1 MTTVMNETTN
11 RELAITRVLNAPRE
25 LVWEVWT
32 DPAHLTHWWGPTGFS
47 TTTHEMNLR
56 PGGVWRFTMHGPDG
70 RDYQNKIV
78 FIEVKKPELLEY
90 KHSGEDDTED
100 IKFHVTIKFEKQDNR
115 TRLTMR
121 SLFDSPEELE
131 RVIKEFGAK
140 EGMYQHVDRLED
152 YLQTKQPAAF
162 INGAVII
169 ERTYNAPVE
178 RVWNSITNKSEM
190 KKWFFDI
197 AEFKAEPGFEF
208 EFVGKGKQGQ
218 EFLHLCRVKEVI
230 KNKKLSYSWGYEG
243 YEGDSLVTFEL
254 FEEGNKTRLKLTH
267 RGLESFPVTTHNDF
281 AKENFMEG
289 WTWIIGTGLKK
300 HVEETNN

>member
-1 MTTVMNETTN
+1 MTTVMNETAN
-11 RELAITRVLNAPRE
+11 RELSITRLLNAPRE
-25 LVWEVWT
+25 LVWDVWT
-32 DPAHLTHWWGPTGFS
+32 NPQHITHWWGPIGFS
-47 TTTHEMNLR
+47 TTTQEMNLK
-56 PGGVWRFTMHGPDG
+56 PGGVWRFIMHGPDG
-70 RDYQNKIV
+70 RDYSNKIV
-78 FIEVKKPELLEY
+78 FIEVKKPEFLEY
-90 KHSGEDDTED
+90 KHSGEDATED
-100 IKFHVTIKFEKQDNR
+100 IRFHVTINFEKLGNK
-115 TRLTMR
+115 TKITMR

-140 EGMYQHVDRLED
+140 EGMYQHVDRLEK
-152 YLQTKQPAAF
+152 YLETKRPADF
-162 INGAVII
+162 IDGAIVI
-169 ERTYNAPVE
+169 ERTYDAPVDK
-178 RVWNSITNKSEM
+178 VWNAITNKNEM
-190 KKWFFDI
+190 KKWYFDI
-197 AEFKAEPGFEF
+197 TEFKAEPGFEF

-218 EFLHLCRVKEVI
+218 EFLHLCKIKEVI

-267 RGLESFPVTTHNDF
+267 KGLESFPVTTHNDF